1 MLTISDLG
9 SPLKIITVFIAV
21 SFLVGAG
28 SIAACGTLPSEQQ
41 SKIDAAELATLR
53 TLTSTA
59 TSNADQILIGTVT
72 SLLKPAMNSGEF
84 GSVTFNVEETLKGNS
99 LPELTVQWKDKFT
112 YSCQPSNGFYNVGFR
127 TGGKYIV
134 YIRDGQVFRSDAA
147 DQLRNSL
154 YSLDEERITVANG
167 NGS

>member
-1 MLTISDLG
+1 M
-9 SPLKIITVFIAV
+9 KIITAFIAV
-21 SFLVGAG
+21 LFLVGTS

-59 TSNADQILIGTVT
+59 ANDADHILIGTVT
-72 SLLKPAMNSGEF
+72 SLSKPAINSDEF

-99 LPELTVQWKDKFT
+99 LPELTLQWKDKFT
-112 YSCQPSNGFYNVGFR
+112 YSCQPSNSFYNVGFR

-147 DQLRNSL
+147 DQLRNNL
-154 YSLDEERITVANG
+154 FSLDEERTTAASGNG
-167 NGS
+167 N